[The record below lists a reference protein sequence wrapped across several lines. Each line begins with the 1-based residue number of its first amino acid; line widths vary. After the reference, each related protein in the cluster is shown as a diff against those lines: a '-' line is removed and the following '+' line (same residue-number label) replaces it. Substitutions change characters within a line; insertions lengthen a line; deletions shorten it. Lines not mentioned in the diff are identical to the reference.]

1 MQDVTLLKE
10 AMNTGKPQATPSE
23 KQQPVAIRL
32 TAEQRQKMAIRML
45 FVARPSHSR
54 REDVTPP
61 E

>member
-1 MQDVTLLKE
+1 
-10 AMNTGKPQATPSE
+10 MNTGKPQATPSE